1 MKELIL
7 VRHGEAEH
15 LAKGIIGG
23 SSDFQ
28 LTDRGRKQIALTG
41 KRLKE
46 LFGTRIEIIYS
57 SDLKRASESAM
68 IIQKEINVPITFD
81 SRLREMSRGIAN
93 GMTVEEA
100 KSIRRPQCEPM
111 LDWIPYP
118 EGESWRMLRE
128 RASVALKEI
137 EQKEEEVVLL
147 VGHGNLNCAMIELW
161 LQLPEDYLLDF
172 ALQPASITV
181 LGVSVWNHREIRK
194 LNETAHLACAGL
206 EDSLI
211 HH

>member
-15 LAKGIIGG
+15 LAEGIIGG
-23 SSDFQ
+23 SSDFS

-81 SRLREMSRGIAN
+81 SRLREMSRGNAN

-100 KSIRRPQCEPM
+100 KSIRIPQSEPM

-118 EGESWRMLRE
+118 EGESWRMLRD

-137 EQKEEEVVLL
+137 EQKEEEVVLF
-147 VGHGNLNCAMIELW
+147 VGHGNFNCAMIELW
-161 LQLPEDYLLDF
+161 LQIPEDCLLDF

-206 EDSLI
+206 EDNLI
-211 HH
+211 HY